1 MFTIS
6 AHSIKSACILIFQ
19 KRSNGS
25 KYAKKCESEMH
36 LKVLIFFR
44 PFQGDLLGEIWR
56 SRPLKID
63 ISTVSKTLMLYC
75 DFWASVS
82 ISYHWLNLNEMYFSM
97 YFFCFC
103 DSQSSFQSGL
113 GHVWVLS
120 INHIFENWWV
130 CENWHPYE
138 KLKLFSRIS

>member
-97 YFFCFC
+97 YFFFVFVTPSLTFSL
-103 DSQSSFQSGL
+103 DSVMYESCPSITFLKIDILTKSWSFFL
-113 GHVWVLS
+113 EFH
-120 INHIFENWWV
+120 
-130 CENWHPYE
+130 
-138 KLKLFSRIS
+138 K